1 MVKTDGRIVNTLKN
15 GNSSKQVKKIV
26 EDLNLSALN
35 AVKNFDYRNIIDET
49 VARRDAII
57 ADSYTNM
64 YFASTLKQFGPD
76 ILAYESDMIRTQRKI
91 VENNEKIEFHKK
103 ALTDLKSRYE
113 TATNEEKVEI
123 YDSID
128 KCEKILATFEKAEY
142 SLLELRNKIRK
153 ELDKKNFQKDSLE
166 YNKSKS
172 DKPTNMINDIDYTV
186 LDVNWN
192 GYR

>member
-186 LDVNWN
+186 LDVN
-192 GYR
+192 